1 VLGTSQGAQPLSLL
15 EEHFAAEEAQK
26 RRKSMQGGVARVR
39 VLLAPMGSKPNQKE
53 LFATLGSLTKYQKSI
68 ACLSK
73 APTGCD
79 QVLSGVLETLG
90 QASTVSS
97 QESDRAR
104 VLSWRKHEE
113 VQATLDTQTL
123 CAPVQGNARAKGGE
137 WVGRGVGVGG

>member
-1 VLGTSQGAQPLSLL
+1 M
-15 EEHFAAEEAQK
+15 EEHFAAEEALK

-79 QVLSGVLETLG
+79 QVLSGVLATLG

-97 QESDRAR
+97 
-104 VLSWRKHEE
+104 
-113 VQATLDTQTL
+113 
-123 CAPVQGNARAKGGE
+123 
-137 WVGRGVGVGG
+137 